1 MNVFTNDTIVDEIV
15 KHTNVEYDGHKMYF
29 NMKINNFMH
38 TCTYYIDKYK
48 IMAVGSSGKI
58 ILNNLS
64 IDIIKLLF
72 SECIEL
78 KLEYDMY
85 GTAKHN
91 F

>member
-1 MNVFTNDTIVDEIV
+1 MNIFTNDKIVDEIV
-15 KHTNVEYDGHKMYF
+15 KHTNVDYDGHKMYF
-29 NMKINNFMH
+29 NMKINDYLH

-48 IMAVGSSGKI
+48 IMAVDGHQKV

-64 IDIIKLLF
+64 VEIIKLLF
-72 SECIEL
+72 NDCIKL
-78 KLEYDMY
+78 KLEYDVY